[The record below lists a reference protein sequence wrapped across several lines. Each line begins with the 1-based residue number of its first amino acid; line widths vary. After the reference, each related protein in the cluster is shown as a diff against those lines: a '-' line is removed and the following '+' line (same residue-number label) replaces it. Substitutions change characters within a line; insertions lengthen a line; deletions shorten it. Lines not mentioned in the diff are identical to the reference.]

1 MPMDKVSDLLPS
13 LGKFKLDPGQWKVAT
28 SFLGQG
34 VVKQLLT
41 EGEKYVMTVFSLLTL
56 SEQGIYDVVA
66 NLGSLAARWGLHQI
80 GDQTICVVLQVCLSS
95 SGGEQLF
102 FLLATMG
109 ETKFSRETRLC
120 FWPLQVR
127 ATPADQQ
134 PELEKV
140 EEGLHRLLRF
150 GNQPNSCPRTFS
162 LQIDGNPGSVGVRT
176 WILLLP
182 PSPPPLW
189 WWHPSWGHWSWPL
202 ASPSIFNFFHLLS
215 FHISFVSVCSF
226 CSWLWTVWL
235 SVLQGLQWVKLK

>member
-1 MPMDKVSDLLPS
+1 MVVLCLAVTYSPDSVVEVWAWGHALAALLYVLGYYFAFYLILKHPVKEMPMDKVSDLLPS

-80 GDQTICVVLQVCLSS
+80 GDQTICVVLQVCISS

-120 FWPLQVR
+120 F
-127 ATPADQQ
+127 
-134 PELEKV
+134 
-140 EEGLHRLLRF
+140 
-150 GNQPNSCPRTFS
+150 
-162 LQIDGNPGSVGVRT
+162 
-176 WILLLP
+176 
-182 PSPPPLW
+182 
-189 WWHPSWGHWSWPL
+189 
-202 ASPSIFNFFHLLS
+202 
-215 FHISFVSVCSF
+215 
-226 CSWLWTVWL
+226 
-235 SVLQGLQWVKLK
+235 